1 MRLATMT
8 GMRTIGSDSPVQGPP
23 SLRVL
28 EPLAVRSVNRGD
40 RHVHSART
48 RTMPP
53 RVGRLRLAP
62 RLTIVGG
69 RRDSRYWP
77 VVAGRIGVAMA
88 DHDRGPD
95 APLIA

>member
-1 MRLATMT
+1 MGLATMT
-8 GMRTIGSDSPVQGPP
+8 GMRRIGSNSTVQGPP

-28 EPLAVRSVNRGD
+28 EPLAAGSVNRGD
-40 RHVHSART
+40 RHVHGARN

-53 RVGRLRLAP
+53 RIGRLRLAP
-62 RLTIVGG
+62 RLSIVGG

-95 APLIA
+95 DPLVA